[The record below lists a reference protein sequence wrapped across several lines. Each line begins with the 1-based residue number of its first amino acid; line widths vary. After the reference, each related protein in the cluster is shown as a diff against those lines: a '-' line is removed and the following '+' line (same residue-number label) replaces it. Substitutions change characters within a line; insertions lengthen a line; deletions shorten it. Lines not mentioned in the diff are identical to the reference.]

1 MLFKNLTFFRFPQ
14 EIDFSQINE
23 LLPQAQLKP
32 VGAMDLSSRGFISPL
47 GREEKQQLSRQ
58 INNVLWLTVG
68 TETKIL
74 PASVVND
81 LLEQKIEQ
89 IHQQQGPRPGGKE
102 RRQLKADLVAELLP
116 RAFVKSSRTDLWLD
130 LEHGFVAINGSSQKT
145 GETIVNDI
153 RKLLGSF
160 PAVPLNSATAPRAL
174 LTAWIAGE
182 PLPDGLMLG
191 HECEMKDPV
200 EGGAVVR
207 CQHHELRCA
216 EIDKHLDAGK
226 KATKVALQFEDSLSF
241 VLGEDLILR
250 KLKFLDGALDQIEY
264 SAEDDRQAELDALFV
279 LQSGEIRRLFS
290 LLEKVFKLNK
300 AQP

>member
-58 INNVLWLTVG
+58 INNALWLTVG

-89 IHQQQGPRPGGKE
+89 IHQQQGRRPGGRE

-130 LEHGFVAINGSSQKT
+130 LEKGFVAINGSSQKS
-145 GETIVNDI
+145 GETIVSDI

-160 PAVPLNSATAPRAL
+160 PAVPLNSATAPRTL

-250 KLKFLDGALDQIEY
+250 KLKFLDGALDQIEH
-264 SAEDDRQAELDALFV
+264 SAEDGRQAEFDALFV
-279 LQSGEIRRLFS
+279 LQSGETRRLFS